1 MPLFGIRVLAG
12 EESAGGAAAAAFQR
26 GAGQAFG
33 MAAQAEELR
42 QARTRTEA
50 DVRLKNLTS
59 DAQAIKNKTAEELGQ
74 ITLES
79 QRLDLQTQEAML
91 PGLLVG
97 QEQQIRALEQ
107 ALQLGDMDL
116 YERIMTQ
123 PQRLEEARLAVETA
137 QLNLED
143 ARTRTRMTDEEF
155 SRFMAGRDVFEEGL
169 ELTSEEIAKKR
180 VDLRRRE
187 ELAEAGQRAA
197 RLGIEVAEFEA
208 LDRLATFQAESGF
221 YATEAA
227 DELVEGLPPS
237 VRGAIKKMRLGLPE
251 NPTPSQL
258 AEFDARVDKLLK
270 ERRDNRVF
278 EYQDQVED
286 LLLDLQVFGN
296 TVDGTIIPES
306 DFNEAT
312 ETRIRELTQ
321 AGKHAEAY
329 RAATTYVDG
338 IRVKRQKRMKRNQ
351 AGARAQL
358 ALQKGIEDETIE
370 GDSAKALQEI
380 ERFLANERIAGPG
393 YSVDY
398 ADGWLRQFE
407 VDYGLGSGRDWGRF
421 LESQG
426 LRMIGGQLVPNTS
439 GRATTPA
446 KGIASGDGKPL
457 TPLPNQRKQ

>member
-12 EESAGGAAAAAFQR
+12 EESPGGAAAAAFQR

-42 QARTRTEA
+42 QARSKTEA

-74 ITLES
+74 LTLES

-97 QEQQIRALEQ
+97 QEQQIRAAEQ

-123 PQRLEEARLAVETA
+123 PQRLEEARLRVEGA
-137 QLNLED
+137 QLDLED
-143 ARTRTRMTDEEF
+143 ARTRSRMTDEQF

-180 VDLRRRE
+180 VDLRREE
-187 ELAEAGQRAA
+187 ELAESGQRAA
-197 RLGIEVAEFEA
+197 LLGIEVAEFET
-208 LDRLATFQAESGF
+208 LDRLAAFKAESGF
-221 YATEAA
+221 YATDAA
-227 DELVEGLPPS
+227 DELIEGLPPS
-237 VRGAIKKMRLGLPE
+237 VRGAIKKMRSDLPE

-258 AEFDARVDKLLK
+258 AEFDARVDKLLQ

-306 DFNEAT
+306 DFNDAT
-312 ETRIRELTQ
+312 ETRIREMTA

-329 RAATTYVDG
+329 RAATTYVGG
-338 IRVKRQKRMKRNQ
+338 IRLKQQKRMKRNQ
-351 AGARAQL
+351 TGARAQL
-358 ALQKGIEDETIE
+358 ALQKAIENDEGEDLEDAAQKIE
-370 GDSAKALQEI
+370 K
-380 ERFLANERIAGPG
+380 FLSDDRIAGTG
-393 YSVDY
+393 YSVNY
-398 ADGWLRQFE
+398 ADGWLRQLE
-407 VDYGLGSGRDWGRF
+407 VDHDLGSGRDWGSF
-421 LESQG
+421 LEGQG
-426 LRMIGGQLVPNTS
+426 LRMIGGQLVPDTS
-439 GRATTPA
+439 GRAMAPA
-446 KGIASGDGKPL
+446 TGIGTGDGTPL
-457 TPLPNQRKQ
+457 TPLPGQN